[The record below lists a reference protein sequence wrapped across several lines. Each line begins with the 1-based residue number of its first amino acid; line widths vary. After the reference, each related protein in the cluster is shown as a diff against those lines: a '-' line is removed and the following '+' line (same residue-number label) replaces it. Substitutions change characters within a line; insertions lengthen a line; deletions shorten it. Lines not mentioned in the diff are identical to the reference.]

1 MRFGMQRRMARRL
14 VTSSDVADEP
24 RMSEDTHRVTRQ
36 ADSSIRLLGRPFFVP
51 AGRSTGTFGGER
63 DNERA

>member
-1 MRFGMQRRMARRL
+1 MARRL
-14 VTSSDVADEP
+14 VTSPGVADEP
-24 RMSEDTHRVTRQ
+24 RMSEHTHRVTRQ

-51 AGRSTGTFGGER
+51 VVRSTGTFGGER